1 MRRRTCATTT
11 FVLAVSLGSLGA
23 CGFGGSGE
31 QSSAEVQ
38 PVSQT
43 TVEAGPVQVVIPA
56 GSASGGK
63 VTVEDGPEPT
73 MVPEGVKALGSSA
86 VVSLTDGSL
95 DGSMTVS
102 FAPPSDLA
110 GDDVPIVMAKQSGAD
125 WQWLPTSWEGGD
137 ARVKAEM
144 AGPGEV
150 FLAKFDRG
158 PAVADA
164 VEEFTAKTNN
174 PSKAPDPDCGDEQ
187 RPLDNGLEVSS
198 EDGDL
203 VKWCA
208 GVDTIESTPA
218 VTEYDLDPYT
228 DGAQVTVLRVTNNS
242 RMFEEI
248 GYPKAWPAV
257 DGSGHALPGQ
267 ELRSRLGLAGTI
279 RDGLA
284 SRVMAPGE
292 TLNLLLPGSLD
303 ELSGTVTADL
313 SAAAWT
319 LSALDFASSTYTGLV
334 MGVDQELGDQVRAAR
349 EALMGTVG
357 EGSGLTFAAPREPQ
371 QSGGLVE
378 PEVTDGTD
386 GTDGTDSAEAP
397 EPATT
402 LSDEDL
408 AALRDCLS
416 PAADAIIMDQDTAKR
431 LVEQAMACAASSLQ
445 PALSD
450 EYGAGPAEMADGV
463 ASSVLTGLPAELEQ
477 DDEPWSQITDAHT
490 DQSAGFQVWVGTPPA

>member
-1 MRRRTCATTT
+1 MRRRTHVATALV
-11 FVLAVSLGSLGA
+11 VLSMSLGSLAA
-23 CGFGGSGE
+23 CGLGDSGE
-31 QSSAEVQ
+31 QSSADVQ
-38 PVSQT
+38 PVSET
-43 TVEAGPVQVVIPA
+43 TVEAGSVQVVIPA

-63 VTVEDGPEPT
+63 VTVEVGPAPT
-73 MVPEGVKALGSSA
+73 LVPDGVKALGSSA
-86 VVSLTDGSL
+86 VVSLADGSL

-110 GDDVPIVMAKQSGAD
+110 GDDVPVVMAKQSGAD

-144 AGPGEV
+144 AGPGQV

-158 PAVADA
+158 PAVMDA
-164 VEEFTAKTNN
+164 VDEFTSKTNN

-187 RPLDNGLEVSS
+187 QSRDDGLQVSS

-218 VTEYDLDPYT
+218 VSDRDLDPYT
-228 DGAQVTVLRVTNNS
+228 EGVQVTVLRVTNNS

-284 SRVMAPGE
+284 SRVMAPGR
-292 TLNLLLPGSLD
+292 TLSLLLPAPVD

-319 LSALDFASSTYTGLV
+319 LSALDFATSTYTGLV
-334 MGVDQELGDQVRAAR
+334 TGVDQELGDKVRAAR

-357 EGSGLTFAAPREPQ
+357 EGSGLSFSAPREPQ

-378 PEVTDGTD
+378 PEDSQS
-386 GTDGTDSAEAP
+386 TDSPDAP
-397 EPATT
+397 APAPA

-408 AALRDCLS
+408 AALRECLS
-416 PAADAIIMDQDTAKR
+416 PVADAIIMDPDTAKR
-431 LVEQAMACAASSLQ
+431 LVEQATSCAAASLK
-445 PALSD
+445 PVLSD

-463 ASSVLTGLPAELEQ
+463 ASSVLNGLPAELEKT
-477 DDEPWSQITDAHT
+477 DEPWSQITDAHT
-490 DQSAGFQVWVGTPPA
+490 DPSAGFQVWVGTPPA

>member
-1 MRRRTCATTT
+1 MRRRTHARTVVV
-11 FVLAVSLGSLGA
+11 VLTMSLGSLTG

-31 QSSAEVQ
+31 QSSADVQ
-38 PVSQT
+38 PVSET
-43 TVEAGPVQVVIPA
+43 TVEAGAVQVVIPA

-63 VTVEDGPEPT
+63 VTVEEGPAPT
-73 MVPEGVKALGSSA
+73 MVPDGVKALGSSA
-86 VVSLTDGSL
+86 VVSLADGSL

-110 GDDVPIVMAKQSGAD
+110 GDDVPIVMARQSGAD

-137 ARVKAEM
+137 ARVKAQM
-144 AGPGEV
+144 GGPGQV

-164 VEEFTAKTNN
+164 ADEFTAKTNN
-174 PSKAPDPDCGDEQ
+174 PSKVPDPDCGDEQ
-187 RPLDNGLEVSS
+187 RPLDDGLEVSS

-218 VTEYDLDPYT
+218 VSDYDLDPYT
-228 DGAQVTVLRVTNNS
+228 DGVQVTVLRVANNS

-284 SRVMAPGE
+284 SRVMAPGQ
-292 TLNLLLPGSLD
+292 TLNLLLPGPLD
-303 ELSGTVTADL
+303 EVAGTVTADL

-319 LSALDFASSTYTGLV
+319 LSALDFATSTYTGLV
-334 MGVDQELGDQVRAAR
+334 VGVDQELGDKVRTAR
-349 EALMGTVG
+349 EALMGTVA
-357 EGSGLTFAAPREPQ
+357 EGSGLSFAAAPHQPQ

-378 PEVTDGTD
+378 PEDSQS
-386 GTDGTDSAEAP
+386 TDSTDSTDVP
-397 EPATT
+397 EPAPT
-402 LSDEDL
+402 LSDEDQ
-408 AALRDCLS
+408 AALRDCLAPVS
-416 PAADAIIMDQDTAKR
+416 DAIIMDQDTAKR
-431 LVEQAMACAASSLQ
+431 LVEQAMSCAAASLQ